1 MYPLAGLVNIFTDS
15 QFIRDSA
22 SVTSLHYRAHVLRF
36 SATNL
41 TWQLILYLI
50 KRWIKIHIKYTLS
63 DIYNEWQ
70 SFELPSKLHI
80 RSNQRQSI
88 ILEAYFD
95 KQNGR

>member
-22 SVTSLHYRAHVLRF
+22 SVTSPDYRAHALRF

-50 KRWIKIHIKYTLS
+50 KRWIKIHIKYTL
-63 DIYNEWQ
+63 EC
-70 SFELPSKLHI
+70 
-80 RSNQRQSI
+80 
-88 ILEAYFD
+88 ILCEF
-95 KQNGR
+95 

>member
-1 MYPLAGLVNIFTDS
+1 MYPLAGLVNIFTYS

-22 SVTSLHYRAHVLRF
+22 SVTSLHYRAHILRF

-63 DIYNEWQ
+63 DIYNECQ
-70 SFELPSKLHI
+70 SFELPSKLH
-80 RSNQRQSI
+80 RSKQRQSI